1 MVQNFEIMLN
11 QEIFLKRSTILDLNV
26 KFMST
31 IRNFELNEINKQLV
45 YSFLIY
51 ADIKENYDIGKCHDY
66 E

>member
-1 MVQNFEIMLN
+1 MVYNFEIMLN
-11 QEIFLKRSTILDLNV
+11 QEIFLKRSTILDINV

-31 IRNFELNEINKQLV
+31 IGNFELNEINKQLV
-45 YSFLIY
+45 YYFLIY

>member
-1 MVQNFEIMLN
+1 MDI
-11 QEIFLKRSTILDLNV
+11 NV

-66 E
+66 EWFSLKEFYLIFYLVNKF